1 MKLLWIFRSI
11 FLIVIAAVLFVNI
24 TSQGMVEDEAGV
36 VSEDARKANFNAVIW
51 SSLGMAL
58 FVFML
63 DVLTPKKKLSALAG
77 VFFGLL
83 VGILI
88 SLALTFV
95 VDMIIDTFRIQINMV
110 AVTAIKSVMGICV
123 CYLVI
128 SIVCLLYTSPSPRD

>member
-1 MKLLWIFRSI
+1 MLLWVFRAI

-24 TSQGMVEDEAGV
+24 TSRSMVEDEEGV
-36 VSEDARKANFNAVIW
+36 VSEEARKLNFHAVIW

-58 FVFML
+58 FVFLL
-63 DVLTPKKKLSALAG
+63 DVFTPNKKLTALAG

-95 VDMIIDTFRIQINMV
+95 VDMIMDTYRIRINLV

-123 CYLVI
+123 CYL
-128 SIVCLLYTSPSPRD
+128 SRRLL